1 MSRRS
6 RRRIVMKFGGTSIG
20 NAERIKDVA
29 KNVSEV
35 AKENQVI
42 VVASAIN
49 GVTDTLI
56 RISEL
61 AKNSH
66 LDKLR
71 NELKKIRER
80 HLQMVNEAIRNS
92 KIQSEVRKIVEERI
106 NALEKVL
113 EGISILGEMTPRS
126 KDMVISFGEQIS
138 APIIWGAIED
148 LGLKSKYF
156 TGGEAGIV
164 TDDEFGEAN
173 PLMNITKMKTSR
185 ILEPLLSEG
194 VIPVITG
201 YIAATQTG
209 EVTTLG
215 RGGSDYTGTIL
226 GAALSADDIWICTDV
241 DGMMTADPKIV
252 PDARTIPRLSY
263 AEALEMTVFGAKAL
277 HARSLEPVME
287 SNRPLWVKNTF
298 DLKQPGTLITQDQNI
313 VDGEVAKSVALIR
326 DVAMVN
332 IGGASMVGK
341 PGIAARIFEI
351 LGQNGINILM
361 ISQSVSEANISMVL
375 RRSHLEKAVNTL
387 EIALLGKGFANQVN
401 AEDDVAV
408 VAIVGAGMK
417 GAPGVAAR
425 VFKAVADRGIN
436 VRMIAQGSSEL
447 NISFVVK
454 EKECEEAV
462 RALHKEFKLN
472 QVS

>member
-1 MSRRS
+1 ML
-6 RRRIVMKFGGTSIG
+6 KFGGTSVG

-29 KNVSEV
+29 KSVSEA

-42 VVASAIN
+42 VVASAMN
-49 GVTDTLI
+49 GITDTLI
-56 RISEL
+56 RMSDL
-61 AKNSH
+61 AKSCH

-71 NELKKIRER
+71 SELEKLRER
-80 HLQMVNEAIRNS
+80 HLQVVEDTISNPKIR
-92 KIQSEVRKIVEERI
+92 SEVRKTVEERI

-126 KDMVISFGEQIS
+126 KDLVISFGERIS
-138 APIIWGAIED
+138 TPIIWGAIAD
-148 LGLKSKYF
+148 LGLKTKHF

-173 PLMNITKMKTSR
+173 PLMNITKMKTGK
-185 ILEPLLSEG
+185 ILEPLLNEG
-194 VIPVITG
+194 VIPVVSG
-201 YIAATQTG
+201 FIAATQTG
-209 EVTTLG
+209 EITTLG

-241 DGMMTADPKIV
+241 NGMMTADPKIV

-287 SNRPLWVKNTF
+287 YNRPLWIKNTF
-298 DLKQPGTLITQDQNI
+298 DLKHPGTLITRDQNV

-326 DVAMVN
+326 DVAMIN

-351 LGQNGINILM
+351 LGQNSINILM

-375 RRSHLEKAVNTL
+375 RRSHLEKAVSAL
-387 EIALLGKGFANQVN
+387 EISLLGKGFANQVN

-454 EKECEEAV
+454 EEECEEAV

-472 QVS
+472 QAP

>member
-1 MSRRS
+1 ML
-6 RRRIVMKFGGTSIG
+6 KFGGTSVG

-29 KNVSEV
+29 KSVAEA

-42 VVASAIN
+42 VVASAMNSI
-49 GVTDTLI
+49 TDTLI
-56 RISEL
+56 RMSEL
-61 AKNSH
+61 AKSCH

-71 NELKKIRER
+71 SELEKLRER
-80 HLQMVNEAIRNS
+80 HLQVVDDTINNPKIR
-92 KIQSEVRKIVEERI
+92 SEVRKTVEERI

-126 KDMVISFGEQIS
+126 KDRVISFGEQIS
-138 APIIWGAIED
+138 APIVSGAIAD
-148 LGLKSKYF
+148 LGLKTKHF

-173 PLMNITKMKTSR
+173 PLMNITKMKTGKT
-185 ILEPLLSEG
+185 LEPLLNEG
-194 VIPVITG
+194 VIPVVSG
-201 YIAATQTG
+201 FIAATQTG
-209 EVTTLG
+209 EITTLG

-226 GAALSADDIWICTDV
+226 GAALSADDIWVCTDV
-241 DGMMTADPKIV
+241 NGMMTADPKIV

-277 HARSLEPVME
+277 HARSLEPVMDY
-287 SNRPLWVKNTF
+287 NRPLWIKNTF
-298 DLKQPGTLITQDQNI
+298 DLKHPGTLITRDQN
-313 VDGEVAKSVALIR
+313 VADGEVAKSVALIR
-326 DVAMVN
+326 DVAMIN

-341 PGIAARIFEI
+341 PGIAARIFQI
-351 LGQNGINILM
+351 LGQNSINILM

-375 RRSHLEKAVNTL
+375 RRSHLEKAVSAL
-387 EIALLGKGFANQVN
+387 EISLLGKGFANQVN
-401 AEDDVAV
+401 AEDDIAV

-454 EKECEEAV
+454 EEECEEAV

-472 QVS
+472 QAS